1 MMAAMKSM
9 RNLLFLAIS
18 IALIGAACGSEDPE
32 AAARGS
38 SPPPDAAA
46 PSTEPGDNDSGDQ
59 NGGDAE
65 PEDLAPD
72 FSVETFDGDT
82 FKLSEHRGMPVVLNF
97 WESW

>member
-1 MMAAMKSM
+1 MPSM

-18 IALIGAACGSEDPE
+18 VALIGAACGSEDPE
-32 AAARGS
+32 AAGSRS

-46 PSTEPGDNDSGDQ
+46 PSVEPEDNDSGDESSEE
-59 NGGDAE
+59 AE

>member
-32 AAARGS
+32 AAGS
-38 SPPPDAAA
+38 RSRPPPRAPA
-46 PSTEPGDNDSGDQ
+46 PSAEPEENDSGDPS
-59 NGGDAE
+59 GEEAE